1 MAVPDTPE
9 QPETVLLARFHH
21 NISIITIDKD
31 LFLRLLFQVNHY
43 KINSITRI
51 DTLGD

>member
-21 NISIITIDKD
+21 NTSIITIDKN
-31 LFLRLLFQVNHY
+31 LFLRLLFQITHC

-51 DTLGD
+51 DILGE